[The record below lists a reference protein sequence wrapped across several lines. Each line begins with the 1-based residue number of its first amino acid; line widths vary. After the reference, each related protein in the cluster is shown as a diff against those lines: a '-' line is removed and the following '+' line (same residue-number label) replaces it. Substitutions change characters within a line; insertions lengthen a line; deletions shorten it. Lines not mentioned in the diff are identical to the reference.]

1 MPVLPTREA
10 MSFLDELK
18 EQRWDD
24 HRLYHHSRINQSLH
38 LLSALSFLTA
48 YVLLAVQPGIA
59 ALVGWLVAMW
69 SRQIGHFFF
78 EPKDFDEVNQL
89 SHERKEE
96 IKVGY
101 NLRRKVVLLSIW
113 ALSPLAAVARSGARR
128 AARSAHADWIGFVDN
143 VALMWLVLGAAGLL
157 FRTVQLFFIRSVQ
170 TGLVWCTKILTD
182 PFHDVQL
189 YHKSPLYLLRGELID
204 PMHHVHVDGA
214 AAEQLADD
222 ERRARRKSAQAG
234 RLTAAALRRPNSA
247 ASTSRRIARRIDLL
261 SAPAPSTTSRRL
273 ASPRRPRRSARRR
286 RGSPRPC
293 SCG

>member
-1 MPVLPTREA
+1 MNGDARVTDARSLT
-10 MSFLDELK
+10 FLDELN

-38 LLSALSFLTA
+38 LLSALSFLTS
-48 YVLLAVQPGIA
+48 YVLLAISPGIA

-89 SHERKEE
+89 THERKEE

-101 NLRRKVVLLSIW
+101 NLQRKVVLLTIW
-113 ALSPLAAVARSGARR
+113 ALSPLLLLLDPELGGLLEP
-128 AARSAHADWIGFVDN
+128 HTDWVGFVDN

-170 TGLVWCTKILTD
+170 TGLVWCAKILTD

-189 YHKSPLYLLRGELID
+189 YHKSPLHLLRGELID
-204 PMHHVHVDGA
+204 PMHHVHGDA
-214 AAEQLADD
+214 IAAEQLADEEPD
-222 ERRARRKSAQAG
+222 ESRLKPAG
-234 RLTAAALRRPNSA
+234 
-247 ASTSRRIARRIDLL
+247 
-261 SAPAPSTTSRRL
+261 
-273 ASPRRPRRSARRR
+273 
-286 RGSPRPC
+286 
-293 SCG
+293 